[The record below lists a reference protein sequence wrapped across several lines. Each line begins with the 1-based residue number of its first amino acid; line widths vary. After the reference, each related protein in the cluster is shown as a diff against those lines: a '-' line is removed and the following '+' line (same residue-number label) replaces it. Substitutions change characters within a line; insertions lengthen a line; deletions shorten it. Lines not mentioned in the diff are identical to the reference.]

1 MSSIVL
7 GQFDVGAIFPV
18 AVDDGALGPG
28 GGKQSDCCLPAA
40 MLQF

>member
-1 MSSIVL
+1 
-7 GQFDVGAIFPV
+7 V